1 MRPPTR
7 TAEQVIGALAFSE
20 HGVVTREWMRDAG
33 VTPAQV
39 ARLVRN
45 GVLIRE
51 YRGVYRVGHRAP
63 VLEARYLAAVLACG
77 EGALLRGPAAAFL
90 LGLLRGDAPPPE
102 VLTPVQRRVRGVR
115 TVRAR
120 RTGIDEE
127 DRMVWRAVPVTSVPR
142 TLVDLAGTLPLVAL
156 ARACHEAGIRY
167 GTTPRAV
174 ANVLDRRPNAPGAK
188 RLVLVLTG
196 DAPVTLS
203 KLERGFL
210 RVLRDAGLPL
220 PQTNRRTDGSYV
232 DCRWPE
238 HRLTV
243 ELDSFRYH
251 NSRHA
256 WEGDR
261 RREREARARGDEH
274 RRYTWTDVFDHP
286 APMIAE
292 LSALLRRC
300 PS

>member
-1 MRPPTR
+1 
-7 TAEQVIGALAFSE
+7 VIGELAFSE
-20 HGVVTREWMRDAG
+20 HGLVKRAWMRDAG

-45 GVLIRE
+45 GALIRE
-51 YRGVYRVGHRAP
+51 YPGVYRVGHRAP

-77 EGALLRGPAAAFL
+77 DGALLCGRAAAFL
-90 LGLLRGDAPPPE
+90 LGLLRGGGAPPPPE
-102 VLTPVQRRVRGVR
+102 VLTPVQRRVKGVR

-127 DRMVWRAVPVTSVPR
+127 DRAEHRGIPVTTVSR
-142 TLVDLAGTLPLVAL
+142 TLVDLAKTRPVAAL
-156 ARACHEAGIRY
+156 ARACHEAGVRY
-167 GTTPRAV
+167 GTTPRDVERAL
-174 ANVLDRRPNAPGAK
+174 ARRPNAPGAK
-188 RLVLVLTG
+188 RLRLVLTG

-210 RVLRDAGLPL
+210 KRLREAQLPR
-220 PQTNRRTDGSYV
+220 PQTNRKTDGSYV

-261 RREREARARGDEH
+261 RREREAYARGDEH

-286 APMIAE
+286 TPMLAE
-292 LSALLRRC
+292 VGALLRRR